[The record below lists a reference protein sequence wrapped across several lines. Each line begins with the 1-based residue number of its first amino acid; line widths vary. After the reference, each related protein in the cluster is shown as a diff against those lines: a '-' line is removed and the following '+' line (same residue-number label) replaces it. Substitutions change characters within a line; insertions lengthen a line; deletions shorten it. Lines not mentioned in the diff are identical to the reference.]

1 MLFEA
6 QLSVM
11 LFFNCYYYFFRPPL
25 EFFWPMR
32 ALSLAF
38 LRLVHI
44 STSINISANQHTS
57 KSAFI
62 CRKSEFWRRKRKRR
76 KKQDMDR
83 KMTESVSILY
93 LNWFILCSTI
103 NLNVFLCLF
112 VGICW
117 IFEARKGESKKR
129 SLHFCYI
136 RCWKCKRQYSNALFS
151 YCLVAD
157 ISFYACL

>member
-38 LRLVHI
+38 LRLVHV
-44 STSINISANQHTS
+44 STSINISTNQNAS

-76 KKQDMDR
+76 KKQAMDR
-83 KMTESVSILY
+83 KMTESVSRLY

-103 NLNVFLCLF
+103 NLNNSTWMHYFLIVWLLIYHFMLVRRSILLF
-112 VGICW
+112 FMQTSRGMLV
-117 IFEARKGESKKR
+117 KLPL
-129 SLHFCYI
+129 LHLLMPI
-136 RCWKCKRQYSNALFS
+136 L
-151 YCLVAD
+151 
-157 ISFYACL
+157 